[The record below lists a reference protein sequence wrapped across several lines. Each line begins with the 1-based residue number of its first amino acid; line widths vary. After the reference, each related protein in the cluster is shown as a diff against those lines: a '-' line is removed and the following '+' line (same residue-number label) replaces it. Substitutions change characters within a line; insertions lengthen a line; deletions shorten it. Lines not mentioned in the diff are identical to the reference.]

1 MTKESATKI
10 ETFQPGDTIKIQ
22 YKVVEGGKER
32 LQPFE
37 GVVIAKR
44 GAGQSKTFTVR
55 HIGAGEIGVERIFP
69 QYSPNIKAL
78 VVVKKGQTRRAK
90 LYYLRERTGKQ
101 AVKVEERSSEVA

>member
-1 MTKESATKI
+1 MTKELENKIAT
-10 ETFQPGDTIKIQ
+10 FRPGDTVRLQ

-69 QYSPNIKAL
+69 QYSPNIKGL
-78 VVVKKGQTRRAK
+78 TVVKKGQTRRAK

-101 AVKVEERSSEVA
+101 AVKVEERTSEAS

>member
-1 MTKESATKI
+1 MNKEPIDKI
-10 ETFQPGDTIKIQ
+10 EKFQPGDTIKIQ

-32 LQPFE
+32 LQPFQ

-44 GAGQSKTFTVR
+44 GAGPSKTFTVR

-69 QYSPNIKAL
+69 QYSPNIKGL
-78 VVVKKGQTRRAK
+78 TVVKKGQTRRAK

-101 AVKVEERSSEVA
+101 AVKVEERTSEV